1 MIYDIFLYSY
11 SRVHV
16 NGFWEIII
24 TFLFYFLI
32 LIYFFYFWYYVSYP
46 YYACE
51 IRFKND
57 QNLLGWKKTPNE
69 CHEFFLSSDGGK
81 CSAISRS
88 QGTSVPQTKRSWT
101 NDDVLVKMLCKR
113 MRSWTLN
120 FNLNN
125 SILVS
130 FDINLD
136 IFYFQWLSSALLLF
150 LMTFHLLFKAQNG
163 GKQLWR
169 GKLPNLPDSLI
180 KIKLGIFSVTSV

>member
-1 MIYDIFLYSY
+1 MIYDIFVYSY

-130 FDINLD
+130 FDINLSVAVFCFATFSND
-136 IFYFQWLSSALLLF
+136 FSSTIQGPKWRKTALTWKITKF
-150 LMTFHLLFKAQNG
+150 TR
-163 GKQLWR
+163 QLNQDKTR
-169 GKLPNLPDSLI
+169 YI
-180 KIKLGIFSVTSV
+180 

>member
-1 MIYDIFLYSY
+1 MGNNHY
-11 SRVHV
+11 
-16 NGFWEIII
+16 
-24 TFLFYFLI
+24 LFIYFLI
-32 LIYFFYFWYYVSYP
+32 LIYFFTSGIMFRILIMHVKFGSKTTKTYW
-46 YYACE
+46 AE
-51 IRFKND
+51 
-57 QNLLGWKKTPNE
+57 KKTPNE

-81 CSAISRS
+81 CSAISWS
-88 QGTSVPQTKRSWT
+88 QGSSVPQTKRSWT

-136 IFYFQWLSSALLLF
+136 IFYFQWLSSALILF

-163 GKQLWR
+163 GKQIWR
-169 GKLPNLPDSLI
+169 GKLPNIPDSLI
-180 KIKLGIFSVTSV
+180 KVKLGIFSVTSV

>member
-1 MIYDIFLYSY
+1 MGNNHYLFILFFNFDILFLLL
-11 SRVHV
+11 VLC
-16 NGFWEIII
+16 F
-24 TFLFYFLI
+24 
-32 LIYFFYFWYYVSYP
+32 VS
-46 YYACE
+46 
-51 IRFKND
+51 
-57 QNLLGWKKTPNE
+57 LLCMWKAVQKRPKLTGLKKKPNE

-130 FDINLD
+130 FDINLN

-150 LMTFHLLFKAQNG
+150 LMTFHLLIQGPKWR
-163 GKQLWR
+163 KTDLTWKITKYTRQLDQSKTR
-169 GKLPNLPDSLI
+169 YI
-180 KIKLGIFSVTSV
+180 

>member
-1 MIYDIFLYSY
+1 MIYDIFVYSY

-24 TFLFYFLI
+24 TFLFYFFNFDI
-32 LIYFFYFWYYVSYP
+32 LFL
-46 YYACE
+46 
-51 IRFKND
+51 
-57 QNLLGWKKTPNE
+57 LLGLCFVSLLCMWKAVQKRPKLTGLKKNPNE

-88 QGTSVPQTKRSWT
+88 QGSSVPQTKRSWT
-101 NDDVLVKMLCKR
+101 NEDVLVKMLCKR

-130 FDINLD
+130 FDINLN

-163 GKQLWR
+163 GKQIWR
-169 GKLPNLPDSLI
+169 GKLPNIPDSLI
-180 KIKLGIFSVTSV
+180 KVKLGIFSVTSV

>member
-1 MIYDIFLYSY
+1 MGNNRYLFFFFLNF
-11 SRVHV
+11 V
-16 NGFWEIII
+16 IL
-24 TFLFYFLI
+24 FLLLDLCF
-32 LIYFFYFWYYVSYP
+32 VSLLCMWNSVQRRP
-46 YYACE
+46 KLTLLK
-51 IRFKND
+51 KN
-57 QNLLGWKKTPNE
+57 PNE
-69 CHEFFLSSDGGK
+69 CHEFILSSDGGK

-88 QGTSVPQTKRSWT
+88 QGTSVPQTKWSWT

-113 MRSWTLN
+113 MKSWTPN

>member
-1 MIYDIFLYSY
+1 MGNNIIVTFSIFFKFCCTIFTSGIMF
-11 SRVHV
+11 R
-16 NGFWEIII
+16 
-24 TFLFYFLI
+24 I
-32 LIYFFYFWYYVSYP
+32 LIMHVKFGAKTAKTYF
-46 YYACE
+46 AE
-51 IRFKND
+51 KKN
-57 QNLLGWKKTPNE
+57 KTNE
-69 CHEFFLSSDGGK
+69 CHEFILSSDGGK
-81 CSAISRS
+81 CSAISWS
-88 QGTSVPQTKRSWT
+88 QGSSVLQTKWSWT

-113 MRSWTLN
+113 MKSWTPN